1 MAYFLL
7 TLLYRNFFLLIVS
20 YFLKIFYYRKNK
32 QKLPSTHSKRMKT
45 LKKSYPIFCL
55 FLPWRA
61 LALPCFF
68 RSLTNFFS
76 RKCRENPTSKV
87 RTKTPTLQ
95 ICNLT
100 FRYPNSTIFNSG
112 LRIQVDGLN
121 QLQTISRKI

>member
-1 MAYFLL
+1 MALFLQ
-7 TLLYRNFFLLIVS
+7 TLLYRNFFLLFAS
-20 YFLKIFYYRKNK
+20 YFLKIFYNRKNK
-32 QKLPSTHSKRMKT
+32 QKLPSTPPKRMKT
-45 LKKSYPIFCL
+45 LKKSCPIFCL
-55 FLPWRA
+55 FLPWRT

-68 RSLTNFFS
+68 QFLTNTFI

-100 FRYPNSTIFNSG
+100 FRYPNPAIFDSG
-112 LRIQVDGLN
+112 LRIQVDSFN